1 MYISYYVT
9 TAYSITTMIEF
20 IHSFSCVLEGDCEA
34 MGLFLKTLPDWSQL
48 EKKNWAQNGS
58 FKDALI
64 WWLGRSDL
72 LMRVVS
78 SFYANA
84 HISQPYMENFP
95 QVIYFVDDKNTLIK
109 KEVIVHGLV
118 RWNKG
123 LWLILLGTFSQ
134 RGPWKETRGWVEVF
148 LTVSYPISALCVG
161 SHWISVYFEFSCKI
175 RIIITVR

>member
-1 MYISYYVT
+1 MCLKGTVKPW
-9 TAYSITTMIEF
+9 AY
-20 IHSFSCVLEGDCEA
+20 FSRLSLIGA
-34 MGLFLKTLPDWSQL
+34 NWK
-48 EKKNWAQNGS
+48 KKNWAQNGS